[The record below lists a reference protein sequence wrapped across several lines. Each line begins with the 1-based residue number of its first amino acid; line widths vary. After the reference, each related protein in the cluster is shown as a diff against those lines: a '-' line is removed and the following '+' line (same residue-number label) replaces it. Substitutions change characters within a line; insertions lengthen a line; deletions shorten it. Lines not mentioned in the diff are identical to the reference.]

1 MNYLCRV
8 ALLRQHMADYFGH
21 HNRAVP
27 ATSAAEGNR
36 QIIFSFGDVVR
47 KQVGQKVFDFFQK
60 YFCLFEGPDVTGYA
74 RIFSAEAAE
83 LGNEMWIRQKPYI
96 EN

>member
-1 MNYLCRV
+1 MNYLYCV
-8 ALLRQHMADYFGH
+8 ALFCQSAADYFGH
-21 HNRAVP
+21 HNRAV
-27 ATSAAEGNR
+27 ASTRAAER
-36 QIIFSFGDVVR
+36 DCQVIFPFGDVVR
-47 KQVGQKVFDFFQK
+47 KQVGQKIFDFFQK